1 MPSITASGPAI
12 TTASRLRVVAAPV
25 ASGDTPRMSA
35 TARWLVT
42 AAAAAA
48 VMLSGLTVLLNAVE
62 ASEAAE
68 YAAAR
73 QVAGV
78 TSGAVG
84 SQSQR

>member
-12 TTASRLRVVAAPV
+12 TTASRLRVVAAPTTG
-25 ASGDTPRMSA
+25 APTRLP
-35 TARWLVT
+35 TTTRWLIT

-48 VMLSGLTVLLNAVE
+48 VALSGLTVLLNAVE

-73 QVAGV
+73 PVA
-78 TSGAVG
+78 SAPAVDAAA
-84 SQSQR
+84 QSPR